1 MIRNYLKIAWR
12 NLRRHKAYAAIN
24 VVGLSLG
31 ITCGILIF
39 TLVNYHLSFDN
50 FHPAKDR
57 IYRLV
62 TEFHGEEVGH
72 TPGVPSP
79 LGKAFRN
86 DFTFAEKTARVKRD
100 GDVLISIP
108 SEGPMKKFKEKSG
121 IAFAEPEF
129 FDIMDF
135 PMSEGDRKTALINP
149 NSAIITQKLAQK
161 YFGNT
166 PAIGKLIKIDNRI
179 DVRITG
185 ILKDLPANTDRIQEI
200 YISYNT
206 LRQYSSWLASD
217 SSWGG
222 VNSEMQCF
230 IRLKPG
236 ISRATVENAL
246 IGTSKK
252 YYTGKDV
259 DVFRFKLQPLR
270 EIHFNAD
277 LDGYADKKYL
287 WALAFVG
294 LFLIVTACVNFVN
307 LATAQALNRSKE
319 VGVRKVLGSL
329 PKQLFWQ
336 FIAET
341 FLIAAFATFLA
352 YGLAELTL
360 PYLNNL
366 FESHMSINI
375 FRSWELA
382 AFLLLALISVVFLSG
397 SYPGLVLARFQP
409 VIALKGKLGQRHIGG
424 FSLRRILVVTQFAIS
439 QMLIIGTI
447 VIAGQMRYTRTEDLG
462 FNRDALVVVP
472 IPVNDKV
479 KMSTLRTRLSE
490 ISGVEKVSMCFQPP
504 AAGSNNTTGLRFNNG
519 DKDEAW
525 GINVKD
531 ADDQYVPTF
540 GIQLVA
546 GRNLYPSDT
555 TREFLVNE
563 AFVKKYPG
571 LKAQDVVGKN
581 LSING
586 GKLTAQIIGVMK
598 DFHNYSFRDNIAPIC
613 VTTNFRNY
621 SNCGIK
627 INLNSARTLLPAVEK
642 IWNETYP
649 EFLYNYE
656 FLDDRIAKFY
666 ELDNIMLR
674 LIEGFALIAIFIGC
688 LGLYGLVSFMAL
700 RKTKEIGVRKVLGAG
715 VGNILWMF
723 GKEFSQLLVLAFVI
737 ASPIAWWVM
746 KKYLQDFKYQIPIG
760 VGIFAI
766 AILITFVIAAVT
778 VGYRSMQSALA
789 NPVKSIRTE

>member
-1 MIRNYLKIAWR
+1 MIRNYIKIAWR

-31 ITCGILIF
+31 IACGILIF
-39 TLVNYHLSFDN
+39 TLVNYHLNFDN
-50 FHPAKDR
+50 FHPYKDR

-62 TEFHGEEVGH
+62 TDFHGEEVGH
-72 TPGVPSP
+72 TQGVPSP

-86 DFTFAEKTARVKRD
+86 DFTFAEKVARVKKD
-100 GDVLISIP
+100 GDILISIP
-108 SEGPMKKFKEKSG
+108 SDGPLKKFKEESG

-129 FDIMDF
+129 FEIMDF
-135 PMSEGDRKTALINP
+135 PLVQGDKKSALVEM
-149 NSAIITQKLAQK
+149 NSAVSTDKLAKK
-161 YFGNT
+161 YFGNE

-185 ILKDLPANTDRIQEI
+185 ILKDIPPNTDRNQEI

-206 LRQYSSWLASD
+206 LRQYSRWLASD

-230 IRLKPG
+230 LRLKPG
-236 ISRATVENAL
+236 VNKAAVENAL
-246 IGTSKK
+246 VGTVKK
-252 YYTGKDV
+252 YYTGRDV
-259 DVFRFKLQPLR
+259 NVWRFKMQPLSD
-270 EIHFNAD
+270 IHFNND
-277 LDGYADKKYL
+277 YDGNTDKKYL
-287 WALAFVG
+287 WALGFVG
-294 LFLIVTACVNFVN
+294 IFLIVTACVNFVN

-329 PKQLFWQ
+329 PRQLFWQ

-341 FLIAAFATFLA
+341 FLIAAFAMVVA

-360 PYLNNL
+360 PWLNQL
-366 FESHMSINI
+366 FQSRMSINI
-375 FRSWELA
+375 LRDVELA
-382 AFLLLALISVVFLSG
+382 TFLALLLAMVVFLSG

-409 VIALKGKLGQRHIGG
+409 VVALKGKLNQKHIGG

-447 VIAGQMRYTRTEDLG
+447 VIASQMRYAQTADLG
-462 FNRDALVVVP
+462 FDRKAIVVIP
-472 IPVNDKV
+472 IPMNDKV

-490 ISGVEKVSMCFQPP
+490 ISGVEKISLCYQPP
-504 AAGSNNTTGLRFNNG
+504 AANSNNTTGVRFNNS
-519 DKDEAW
+519 DKEENW

-531 ADDQYVPTF
+531 GDDQFLSTF

-555 TREFLVNE
+555 MREYLVNE
-563 AFVKKYPG
+563 AFVKKYPT
-571 LKAQDVVGKN
+571 LKPQDVIGKN
-581 LSING
+581 LTING
-586 GKLTAQIIGVMK
+586 DRTAQIVGVMK
-598 DFHNYSFRDNIAPIC
+598 DFHNYSFRENIYPI
-613 VTTNFRNY
+613 VVSTNVEQYRN
-621 SNCGIK
+621 CAIK
-627 INLNSARTLLPAVEK
+627 INMKSARSLLPAMEK

-649 EFLYNYE
+649 EYLYNYE
-656 FLDDRIAKFY
+656 FLDERIGKFY
-666 ELDNIMLR
+666 EMDNIMLK
-674 LIEGFALIAIFIGC
+674 LIEGFSLIAILIGC

-715 VGNILWMF
+715 VGSILWMF
-723 GKEFSQLLVLAFVI
+723 GKEFSQLLVIAFAI
-737 ASPIAWWVM
+737 AAPIAWWVM
-746 KKYLQDFKYQIPIG
+746 KKYLQDFKFQIPIG
-760 VGIFAI
+760 AGIFLI
-766 AILITFVIAAVT
+766 AILVTFMIAALT